1 MTGLGRLD
9 ERAGRAATI
18 AAHLG
23 DLAMKSTGLSGR
35 AHTIEALAV
44 EHIEPGAPRWPIPPA
59 QSEAASLGARLSE
72 MLAQESPDDLL
83 GRLAE
88 FRQSVEE
95 ALRRSSSAY
104 HILRQLEESGL
115 KDCARCTRELEARL
129 AGNPHYVVLGKI
141 AEAEK
146 LVTELTTVRL

>member
-1 MTGLGRLD
+1 
-9 ERAGRAATI
+9 
-18 AAHLG
+18 
-23 DLAMKSTGLSGR
+23 MKSTRLNGEG
-35 AHTIEALAV
+35 HAV
-44 EHIEPGAPRWPIPPA
+44 EVLPIEHIHAREPRWPIPPA
-59 QSEAASLGARLSE
+59 PDEAASLGARLSE
-72 MLAQESPDDLL
+72 LLAQETPDDLL

-88 FRQSVEE
+88 FKQSVEE

-129 AGNPHYVVLGKI
+129 AGNPHYVVLAKI

-146 LVTELTTVRL
+146 LVAELTTVRL